1 MSTRVSVT
9 RLSEAMNLTPRRVQQ
24 LVSEGLPK
32 GKRGEY
38 ELEDC
43 LMWYIRYLQ
52 AKVTSGRPEGGQ
64 ELSGKDRLDNAKAE
78 QAEYELAAMRR
89 ETVAITEAERAWAD
103 IVTPARH
110 ELLALEAKLRPVIG
124 PEHAALLGHEVKRC
138 LRELASTEAEP

>member
-1 MSTRVSVT
+1 MSTPVSVT

-38 ELEDC
+38 VLESC

-64 ELSGKDRLDNAKAE
+64 ELSGKDRLDLAKAE
-78 QAEYELAAMRR
+78 QAEYELAAMRK
-89 ETVAITEAERAWAD
+89 ETVSITEAERAWAD
-103 IVTPARH
+103 LVTPARH
-110 ELLALEAKLRPVIG
+110 ELLALEPKLRPVIG
-124 PEHAALLGHEVKRC
+124 PEHAALVGSEVRRC
-138 LRELASTEAEP
+138 LRDLGAVEEES